1 MNASELKVYLCE
13 MQKSDAIDPKSLADY
28 AAMVGSLNRLIL
40 DASEK
45 KLDPNDEPADFQ
57 KLLVEATR

>member
-1 MNASELKVYLCE
+1 
-13 MQKSDAIDPKSLADY
+13 
-28 AAMVGSLNRLIL
+28 LNRLIL
-40 DASEK
+40 DVSEK